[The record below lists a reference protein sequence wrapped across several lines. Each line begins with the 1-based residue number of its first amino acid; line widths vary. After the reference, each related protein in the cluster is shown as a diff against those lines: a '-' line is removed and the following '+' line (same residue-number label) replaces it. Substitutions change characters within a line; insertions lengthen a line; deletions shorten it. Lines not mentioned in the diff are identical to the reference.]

1 MSDMVE
7 AEECSALSELMEL
20 HARMRHG
27 ELRDE
32 LFRLTNRLLAIRD
45 VRLDRRG
52 LLRMGTP
59 NTIQLPVTEP

>member
-1 MSDMVE
+1 MSDPLD

-32 LFRLTNRLLAIRD
+32 LFSLTNRLLAIRD

-52 LLRMGTP
+52 HLRMGTP
-59 NTIQLPVTEP
+59 KTIQLPITEP